1 MVLIIKA
8 YDIKAYLIKAN
19 LISSDKIKSYV
30 VISYDIESRQIRQI
44 CIIMTY
50 QIKSDLIIS
59 YKIKSNQV
67 MSDHITSSQVV
78 SQSNYCI
85 ASNERHKSQIHYAH
99 RINQSIPESVVNP
112 GIARAISAM
121 AFPSCCI
128 LATLATVITVL
139 VLVVII
145 PSRTP
150 PQRKSGLHMIPI
162 ATNEMTVERSG
173 QCLMRWYLL
182 PSHCESK

>member
-1 MVLIIKA
+1 MTSNHVR
-8 YDIKAYLIKAN
+8 
-19 LISSDKIKSYV
+19 SDKFVSSWHIKSSQTS
-30 VISYDIESRQIRQI
+30 SYHIR
-44 CIIMTY
+44 
-50 QIKSDLIIS
+50 
-59 YKIKSNQV
+59 SNQV

-139 VLVVII
+139 VLVVTI

-182 PSHCESK
+182 PSHCESKLAFSTWMHFTYLAS